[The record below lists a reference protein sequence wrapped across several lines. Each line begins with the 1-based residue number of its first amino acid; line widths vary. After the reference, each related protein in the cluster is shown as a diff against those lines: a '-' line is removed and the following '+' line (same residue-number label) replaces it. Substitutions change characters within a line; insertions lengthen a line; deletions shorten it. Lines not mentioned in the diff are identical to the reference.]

1 MLARGRHRRH
11 RRDRR
16 HPRVVILQADT
27 ERRRCDR
34 VRRGSSVPG
43 FVGFGGLLAIVSRVA
58 PRFGRGATGGHGRRA
73 GRCGLG
79 LGHENLRLHL
89 LNLFGAQTL
98 DGHHVFA
105 VRGHARGRDHRMRAE
120 GAAHFI
126 QHHIGGLLAAVLR
139 IGGHSQRE
147 RVLAQRAVEG
157 HRQPPLAGG
166 VHGVG
171 DGRHLAV
178 IHVLANLLGQRR
190 QHGLPL
196 LLRRARVGLPR
207 LFRSGLRGRLRSA
220 GRSLVPGHGI
230 GRRARDGTLRRRGG
244 TLLRGCRGCTRGTRR
259 LRLPIAR
266 GTDEPDV
273 GRGLGHRLTG
283 GLRGTG

>member
-1 MLARGRHRRH
+1 M
-11 RRDRR
+11 
-16 HPRVVILQADT
+16 
-27 ERRRCDR
+27 
-34 VRRGSSVPG
+34 
-43 FVGFGGLLAIVSRVA
+43 SRVA

-73 GRCGLG
+73 GRCSLG
-79 LGHENLRLHL
+79 LGHEDLRLHL
-89 LNLFGAQTL
+89 LDLFGAQTL

-157 HRQPPLAGG
+157 HRQPSLAGG
-166 VHGVG
+166 IHGVG
-171 DGRHLAV
+171 DGRYLAV
-178 IHVLANLLGQRR
+178 VHVLADLFGQRR

-196 LLRRARVGLPR
+196 LLRSARIGLPR
-207 LFRSGLRGRLRSA
+207 LLRSGLRRRLRNA
-220 GRSLVPGHGI
+220 GMLLVLTGRGI
-230 GRRARDGTLRRRGG
+230 GRRARDGTLRRRGSV
-244 TLLRGCRGCTRGTRR
+244 LSRGCRGCTRGTRR